1 MKVEGVGI
9 GSTNGIRVRRNWLG
23 TRASG
28 YGTDALVTKV
38 EGNYNIVDN
47 LLTFAEAPYGNT
59 PLSTDTN
66 PPDDRDWIGIATGSS
81 FQGRTFLRSGITNSS
96 NETYYEKN
104 IVLDVLYVL
113 QDFRKIGVARSL
125 MNKVEEIAKDQK
137 LDLIIKGVEKSNLLA
152 QKLFK
157 NYTVVNRTRY
167 LKKHN

>member
-1 MKVEGVGI
+1 MFTIEKPKQIHLQSWKNIINE
-9 GSTNGIRVRRNWLG
+9 S
-23 TRASG
+23 ASS
-28 YGTDALVTKV
+28 
-38 EGNYNIVDN
+38 N
-47 LLTFAEAPYGNT
+47 
-59 PLSTDTN
+59 
-66 PPDDRDWIGIATGSS
+66 S
-81 FQGRTFLRSGITNSS
+81 FQFSEVNFNLFWTCVFQDDYFAFAAKNEDKFMGIIVAKT

>member
-1 MKVEGVGI
+1 MFTIEKPKQIHLQSWKNIINE
-9 GSTNGIRVRRNWLG
+9 S
-23 TRASG
+23 ASS
-28 YGTDALVTKV
+28 
-38 EGNYNIVDN
+38 N
-47 LLTFAEAPYGNT
+47 
-59 PLSTDTN
+59 
-66 PPDDRDWIGIATGSS
+66 S
-81 FQGRTFLRSGITNSS
+81 FQFSEVNFSLFWTCVFQDDYFAFAAKNEDKFMGIIVAKI

-152 QKLFK
+152 QTLFK

>member
-1 MKVEGVGI
+1 MFTIEKPKQIHLQSWKNIINE
-9 GSTNGIRVRRNWLG
+9 S
-23 TRASG
+23 ASS
-28 YGTDALVTKV
+28 
-38 EGNYNIVDN
+38 N
-47 LLTFAEAPYGNT
+47 
-59 PLSTDTN
+59 
-66 PPDDRDWIGIATGSS
+66 S
-81 FQGRTFLRSGITNSS
+81 FQFDEVNFSLFWQCIFQDDYFAFAAKNEDKFMGIIVAKI

-157 NYTVVNRTRY
+157 NYTVINRTRY

>member
-1 MKVEGVGI
+1 MFTIEKPKQIHQKSWKDIINE
-9 GSTNGIRVRRNWLG
+9 S
-23 TRASG
+23 ASS
-28 YGTDALVTKV
+28 
-38 EGNYNIVDN
+38 N
-47 LLTFAEAPYGNT
+47 
-59 PLSTDTN
+59 
-66 PPDDRDWIGIATGSS
+66 S
-81 FQGRTFLRSGITNSS
+81 FQFDEVNFSLFWTCVFHDDYFAFAAKNEDKFMGIVVAKI

>member
-1 MKVEGVGI
+1 MFTIEKPKQIHLQSWKNIINE
-9 GSTNGIRVRRNWLG
+9 S
-23 TRASG
+23 ASS
-28 YGTDALVTKV
+28 
-38 EGNYNIVDN
+38 N
-47 LLTFAEAPYGNT
+47 
-59 PLSTDTN
+59 
-66 PPDDRDWIGIATGSS
+66 S
-81 FQGRTFLRSGITNSS
+81 FQFDEVNFSLFWTCVFQDDYFAFAAKNEDKFMGIIVAKI

-157 NYTVVNRTRY
+157 NYTVINRTRY

>member
-1 MKVEGVGI
+1 MFTIEKPKQIHLQSWKNIINE
-9 GSTNGIRVRRNWLG
+9 S
-23 TRASG
+23 ASS
-28 YGTDALVTKV
+28 
-38 EGNYNIVDN
+38 N
-47 LLTFAEAPYGNT
+47 
-59 PLSTDTN
+59 
-66 PPDDRDWIGIATGSS
+66 S
-81 FQGRTFLRSGITNSS
+81 FQFSEVNFSLFWTCVFQDDYFAFAAKNEDKFMGIIVAKI

-113 QDFRKIGVARSL
+113 QGFRKIGVARSL

>member
-1 MKVEGVGI
+1 MFTIEKPKQIHLQSWKNIINE
-9 GSTNGIRVRRNWLG
+9 S
-23 TRASG
+23 ASS
-28 YGTDALVTKV
+28 
-38 EGNYNIVDN
+38 N
-47 LLTFAEAPYGNT
+47 
-59 PLSTDTN
+59 
-66 PPDDRDWIGIATGSS
+66 S
-81 FQGRTFLRSGITNSS
+81 FQFDEVNFSLFWTCIFQDDYFAFAAKNEDKFMGIIVAKI
-96 NETYYEKN
+96 NEPYYEKN

>member
-1 MKVEGVGI
+1 MFTIEKPKEI
-9 GSTNGIRVRRNWLG
+9 HLKSWKDIINES
-23 TRASG
+23 ASS
-28 YGTDALVTKV
+28 
-38 EGNYNIVDN
+38 N
-47 LLTFAEAPYGNT
+47 
-59 PLSTDTN
+59 
-66 PPDDRDWIGIATGSS
+66 S
-81 FQGRTFLRSGITNSS
+81 FQFDEVNFSLFWQCIFQDDYFAFAAKNEDKFMGIVVAKI

-157 NYTVVNRTRY
+157 NYIVINRTRY

>member
-1 MKVEGVGI
+1 MFTIEKPKQIHLQSWKNIINE
-9 GSTNGIRVRRNWLG
+9 S
-23 TRASG
+23 ASS
-28 YGTDALVTKV
+28 
-38 EGNYNIVDN
+38 N
-47 LLTFAEAPYGNT
+47 
-59 PLSTDTN
+59 
-66 PPDDRDWIGIATGSS
+66 S
-81 FQGRTFLRSGITNSS
+81 FQFSEVNFSLFWTCVFQDDYFAFAAKNEDKFMGIIVAKI

-157 NYTVVNRTRY
+157 NYTVVNRTRD

>member
-1 MKVEGVGI
+1 MFVIEKPKEI
-9 GSTNGIRVRRNWLG
+9 HLNSWKDIINES
-23 TRASG
+23 ASS
-28 YGTDALVTKV
+28 
-38 EGNYNIVDN
+38 N
-47 LLTFAEAPYGNT
+47 
-59 PLSTDTN
+59 
-66 PPDDRDWIGIATGSS
+66 S
-81 FQGRTFLRSGITNSS
+81 FQFKEVNFNLFWSCIFQEDYFAFAAKNEDKFMGIIVAKI

-113 QDFRKIGVARSL
+113 KDFRKIGVARSL
-125 MNKVEEIAKDQK
+125 MNKIEVIAKEKK

>member
-1 MKVEGVGI
+1 MFIIETPKEI
-9 GSTNGIRVRRNWLG
+9 HLKSWKDIINES
-23 TRASG
+23 ASS
-28 YGTDALVTKV
+28 
-38 EGNYNIVDN
+38 N
-47 LLTFAEAPYGNT
+47 
-59 PLSTDTN
+59 
-66 PPDDRDWIGIATGSS
+66 S
-81 FQGRTFLRSGITNSS
+81 FQFDEVNFSLFWQCIFQDDYFAFAAKNEDKFMGIVVAKI

>member
-1 MKVEGVGI
+1 MFTIEKPKEI
-9 GSTNGIRVRRNWLG
+9 HLNSWKDIINES
-23 TRASG
+23 ASS
-28 YGTDALVTKV
+28 
-38 EGNYNIVDN
+38 N
-47 LLTFAEAPYGNT
+47 
-59 PLSTDTN
+59 
-66 PPDDRDWIGIATGSS
+66 S
-81 FQGRTFLRSGITNSS
+81 FQFDKVNFSLFWQSIFQDDYFAFAAKNEDKFMGIIVAKI

-137 LDLIIKGVEKSNLLA
+137 LDLIIKEVEKSNLLA

-157 NYTVVNRTRY
+157 YYTVVNRTRY

>member
-1 MKVEGVGI
+1 MFTIEKPKQIHLQSWKNIINE
-9 GSTNGIRVRRNWLG
+9 S
-23 TRASG
+23 ASS
-28 YGTDALVTKV
+28 
-38 EGNYNIVDN
+38 N
-47 LLTFAEAPYGNT
+47 
-59 PLSTDTN
+59 
-66 PPDDRDWIGIATGSS
+66 S
-81 FQGRTFLRSGITNSS
+81 FQFSEVNFSLFWTCVFQDDYFAFAAKNEDKFMGIIVAKI

-125 MNKVEEIAKDQK
+125 MNKVEEIAKDKK

>member
-1 MKVEGVGI
+1 MFTIEKPKEI
-9 GSTNGIRVRRNWLG
+9 HLKSWKDIINESTSSN
-23 TRASG
+23 
-28 YGTDALVTKV
+28 
-38 EGNYNIVDN
+38 
-47 LLTFAEAPYGNT
+47 
-59 PLSTDTN
+59 
-66 PPDDRDWIGIATGSS
+66 S
-81 FQGRTFLRSGITNSS
+81 FQFDEVNFSLFWQCIFQDDYFAFAAKNEDKFMGIVVAKI

>member
-1 MKVEGVGI
+1 MFTIEKPKQIHLQSWKNIINE
-9 GSTNGIRVRRNWLG
+9 S
-23 TRASG
+23 ASS
-28 YGTDALVTKV
+28 
-38 EGNYNIVDN
+38 N
-47 LLTFAEAPYGNT
+47 
-59 PLSTDTN
+59 
-66 PPDDRDWIGIATGSS
+66 S
-81 FQGRTFLRSGITNSS
+81 FQFDEVNFSLFWTCVFQDDYFAFAAKNEDKFLGIIVAKI

-113 QDFRKIGVARSL
+113 KDFRKIGVARSL
-125 MNKVEEIAKDQK
+125 MNKIEEIAKDQK

>member
-1 MKVEGVGI
+1 MFTIEKPKQIHLQSWKNIINE
-9 GSTNGIRVRRNWLG
+9 S
-23 TRASG
+23 ASS
-28 YGTDALVTKV
+28 
-38 EGNYNIVDN
+38 N
-47 LLTFAEAPYGNT
+47 
-59 PLSTDTN
+59 
-66 PPDDRDWIGIATGSS
+66 S
-81 FQGRTFLRSGITNSS
+81 FQFDEVNFSLFWQCIFQDDYFAFAAKNEDKFMGIIVAKI

>member
-1 MKVEGVGI
+1 MFTIEKPKQIHLQSWKNIINE
-9 GSTNGIRVRRNWLG
+9 S
-23 TRASG
+23 ASS
-28 YGTDALVTKV
+28 
-38 EGNYNIVDN
+38 N
-47 LLTFAEAPYGNT
+47 
-59 PLSTDTN
+59 
-66 PPDDRDWIGIATGSS
+66 S
-81 FQGRTFLRSGITNSS
+81 FQFDEVNFSLFWTCVFQDDYFAFAAKNEDKFMGIVVAKI

>member
-1 MKVEGVGI
+1 MFTIEKPKEI
-9 GSTNGIRVRRNWLG
+9 HLNSWKDIINES
-23 TRASG
+23 ASS
-28 YGTDALVTKV
+28 
-38 EGNYNIVDN
+38 N
-47 LLTFAEAPYGNT
+47 
-59 PLSTDTN
+59 
-66 PPDDRDWIGIATGSS
+66 S
-81 FQGRTFLRSGITNSS
+81 FQFDKVNFSLFWQSIFQDDYFAFAAKNEDKFMGIIVAKI

-157 NYTVVNRTRY
+157 NYSVINRTRY

>member
-1 MKVEGVGI
+1 MFTIEKPKQIHLQSWKNIINE
-9 GSTNGIRVRRNWLG
+9 S
-23 TRASG
+23 ASS
-28 YGTDALVTKV
+28 
-38 EGNYNIVDN
+38 N
-47 LLTFAEAPYGNT
+47 
-59 PLSTDTN
+59 
-66 PPDDRDWIGIATGSS
+66 S
-81 FQGRTFLRSGITNSS
+81 FQFDEVNFSLFWQCIFQDDYFAFAAKNEDKFMGIVVAKI

-125 MNKVEEIAKDQK
+125 MNKIEEIAKDQK

-157 NYTVVNRTRY
+157 NYTVINRTRY